1 VRKLKSIGAA
11 MAGAAVAYFMDPDS
25 GAARRART
33 KSQSAARW
41 RDLLADMKA
50 RIEYQ
55 KGVARG
61 LKHDVAS
68 TFREDREFDDDQL
81 VQKVR
86 SEALGPWIQR
96 TGHTGDVDVTVEDGE
111 VTVEGSIDE
120 PDRRHGLL
128 ELIENVE
135 GVLTVTDRLTPPE
148 NRAPN

>member
-1 VRKLKSIGAA
+1 MKKLKTIAA
-11 MAGAAVAYFMDPDS
+11 ATAGAAVAYLMDPDR
-25 GAARRART
+25 GAARRARV

-41 RDLLADMKA
+41 RDLLSEMKA

-61 LKHDVAS
+61 LKHEVAS
-68 TFREDREFDDDQL
+68 TFREDREFDDDEL

-86 SEALGPWIQR
+86 SEALGPWMQR
-96 TGHTGDVDVTVEDGE
+96 TGHTADLLVTAEDGE
-111 VTVEGSIDE
+111 VTIEGSIDE

-135 GVLTVTDRLTPPE
+135 GVLTVNDRLTPTG
-148 NRAPN
+148 